1 MLIGSLLLVGA
12 VVWPLAEAL
21 LLAIVLAAVLAP
33 LQRLLAAKLGGRPKL
48 AAGILV
54 FAVLVLLIG
63 PLIGLSAF
71 VIKEAAAG
79 VKFIQETVRGEGVT
93 GLIERLPAHSTG
105 MQTRLWRG
113 SATSARSK
121 RNSAPK
127 ARRLH
132 RPLARRWWPPGRC
145 CSRAL

>member
-1 MLIGSLLLVGA
+1 MLLIGSLLLVGA

-79 VKFIQETVRGEGVT
+79 VKFQETVRGEGVT
-93 GLIERLPAHSTG
+93 G
-105 MQTRLWRG
+105 
-113 SATSARSK
+113 
-121 RNSAPK
+121 
-127 ARRLH
+127 
-132 RPLARRWWPPGRC
+132 
-145 CSRAL
+145 